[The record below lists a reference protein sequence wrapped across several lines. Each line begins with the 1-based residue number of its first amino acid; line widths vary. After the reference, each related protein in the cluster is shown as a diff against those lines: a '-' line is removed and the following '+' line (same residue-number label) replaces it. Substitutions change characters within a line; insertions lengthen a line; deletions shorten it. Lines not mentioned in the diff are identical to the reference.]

1 MKITSQKDETG
12 EVLTARTCYLWQLCA
27 RYMKNALV
35 SANQTC
41 LIFFFV
47 CVSII
52 TLGIQLYEIIIFAR
66 VRKF

>member
-35 SANQTC
+35 SANQKR
-41 LIFFFV
+41 LIIIFLF
-47 CVSII
+47 II
-52 TLGIQLYEIIIFAR
+52 TLVIQLYGIIIFAR

>member
-35 SANQTC
+35 SANQKC

-47 CVSII
+47 CVYYYTRYS
-52 TLGIQLYEIIIFAR
+52 A
-66 VRKF
+66 V

>member
-35 SANQTC
+35 SANQKR
-41 LIFFFV
+41 LIIFFV
-47 CVSII
+47 CII
-52 TLGIQLYEIIIFAR
+52 TLVIQLYGIIIFAR

>member
-27 RYMKNALV
+27 RYMKNALF
-35 SANQTC
+35 SANQKR
-41 LIFFFV
+41 LIIFFL
-47 CVSII
+47 CII
-52 TLGIQLYEIIIFAR
+52 TLDIQLYEIIIFAR

>member
-35 SANQTC
+35 SANQKR
-41 LIFFFV
+41 L
-47 CVSII
+47 II
-52 TLGIQLYEIIIFAR
+52 TFLCVYYYTRYSA
-66 VRKF
+66 V

>member
-35 SANQTC
+35 SANQKR

-47 CVSII
+47 CII
-52 TLGIQLYEIIIFAR
+52 TLDIQLLYEIIIFAL

>member
-35 SANQTC
+35 SANQKR

-47 CVSII
+47 CII
-52 TLGIQLYEIIIFAR
+52 TLDIQLLYEIIIFAR